1 MFSSIV
7 FRKLRNSEFLQFLK
21 DLLVIICNCKFV
33 VEPLKNKI
41 DPLKKDVDVFV
52 AVYNPEK
59 GSSLTREIVE
69 LDKRR
74 DNALTGLELVLEGF
88 SYSYDEEISE
98 AALVLFNSI
107 NHFGKGLTRLNY
119 QAETSVIQSLVNQW
133 ETDETMVN
141 AISKLNLTHWVNE
154 LVQANTLFT
163 DTYLLRVKE
172 SARASEVKLVDVR
185 KEVIMHYRAL
195 LHHIGARATLEESG
209 NYDLLI
215 REINQLIEKYKMIR
229 QRETKESKTENA
241 DKEA

>member
-21 DLLVIICNCKFV
+21 DLLFIICNYKFV
-33 VEPLKNKI
+33 VEQLQNKI
-41 DPLKKDVDVFV
+41 GPLKKDVDVFV
-52 AVYNPEK
+52 SVYNPEK

-74 DNALTGLELVLEGF
+74 DNALNGLELVLEGF
-88 SYSYDEEISE
+88 TLYFDEEISE
-98 AALVLFNSI
+98 AAQVLFKSI
-107 NHFGKGLTRLNY
+107 NHLGKGLTRLNY

-133 ETDETMVN
+133 EADETMVN
-141 AISKLNLTHWVNE
+141 AISKLNLTPWVNE
-154 LVQANTLFT
+154 LVQANNLFT

-172 SARASEVKLVDVR
+172 AARAPEVKLVDVR
-185 KEVIMHYRAL
+185 KEAIIHYRDL
-195 LHHIGARATLEESG
+195 LHHITAHATLEESG
-209 NYDLLI
+209 NYEPLI
-215 REINQLIEKYKMIR
+215 REINQLIEQYKMIR